1 MRVCGSRVVPG
12 MQRKKRIVLFLDP
25 DPTRPRPIPHLS
37 NGTVRG
43 RMCSGGAP
51 LLGPTRWKKG
61 PATASVPL
69 NGAPT
74 EGACKEAGLDP
85 DRNVVLVK

>member
-25 DPTRPRPIPHLS
+25 DPRPRPIPHLS
-37 NGTVRG
+37 SGTVRG
-43 RMCSGGAP
+43 RMSSGGAP

-61 PATASVPL
+61 PATVTVPL